1 MSAFPEKVSPG
12 EFLLHPDPTGGWIAV
27 QVVPTDWPGY
37 ELTFARGIAFP
48 SREEA
53 ILHFESLGLP
63 FLDLPFEPWPLEI
76 WKSGR
81 IVPVPLGE
89 DRK

>member
-12 EFLLHPDPTGGWIAV
+12 EVLLYPGSADVWIAV
-27 QVVPTDWPGY
+27 QVVPTDRPGY
-37 ELTFARGIAFP
+37 EYELIFASGVPFP

-53 ILHFESLGLP
+53 VLHFESLGFPVLE
-63 FLDLPFEPWPLEI
+63 LPFEPWFPEI
-76 WKSGR
+76 CKSGR
-81 IVPVPLGE
+81 IVPLGE